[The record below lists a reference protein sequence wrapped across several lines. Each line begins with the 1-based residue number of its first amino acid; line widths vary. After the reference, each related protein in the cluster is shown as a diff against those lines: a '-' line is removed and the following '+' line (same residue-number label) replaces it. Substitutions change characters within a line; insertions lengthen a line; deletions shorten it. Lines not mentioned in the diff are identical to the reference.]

1 MRKTIV
7 ELSRKRRGGI
17 WLFLFFFFVVYKW
30 LSHWALAVGEKWWS
44 SLDKWFTG
52 HWRSTSSWKTSHG
65 YKRLGKESDRNL
77 FIVDNIQN
85 GVQIIYE
92 KCKTG
97 ICIIVTNAPADDT
110 SLHPRRARRRLHNQ
124 RSSTVTLHNY
134 FSIKFQFQVTFWNGK
149 LKSYTARVFAWISG
163 TEETVDDS
171 TWSIAAVLLLAFR
184 IRDHLNSDL
193 LQNRWLT
200 AAYNSINQHQ

>member
-1 MRKTIV
+1 MKNARL
-7 ELSRKRRGGI
+7 E
-17 WLFLFFFFVVYKW
+17 FV
-30 LSHWALAVGEKWWS
+30 
-44 SLDKWFTG
+44 
-52 HWRSTSSWKTSHG
+52 
-65 YKRLGKESDRNL
+65 
-77 FIVDNIQN
+77 
-85 GVQIIYE
+85 
-92 KCKTG
+92 
-97 ICIIVTNAPADDT
+97 IVTNAPADDT

-134 FSIKFQFQVTFWNGK
+134 FSIKFQFQVAFWNGK
-149 LKSYTARVFAWISG
+149 LQSYTARVFAWISG

-200 AAYNSINQHQ
+200 AAYNSINQDEIIINLIKRIKLCQRPSLSAPQPITAASLPVY